1 MTWALFQAIT
11 LLAQMGLTDLP
22 RVEVV
27 EFLSWGQAGRTT
39 QAFVRW
45 ADGDRTVYVVRT
57 SRAYRAAQRGDV
69 RPLAALIA
77 HERIH
82 LQQGLD
88 EHPAY
93 DEQLRVLR
101 ALRVGQSWLRRVQE
115 ARDRE
120 LR

>member
-11 LLAQMGLTDLP
+11 LLASLGLTDLP
-22 RVEVV
+22 RVEIVDRPPV
-27 EFLSWGQAGRTT
+27 SQRGRVT

-45 ADGDRTVYVVRT
+45 ADGDQTVYVLAT
-57 SRAYRAAQRGDV
+57 SRAYRTAQRGDA

-77 HERIH
+77 HERMH
-82 LQQGLD
+82 LVNGPD

-101 ALRVGQSWLRRVQE
+101 EFRVGRSWIERTKT
-115 ARDRE
+115 ARTRE
-120 LR
+120 FQ